1 MRALETL
8 ACRFSRGLGL
18 DLFHPDEA
26 AVRTRDHDRLIPRG
40 IIAIRVA
47 QATVEGA
54 PALGATLGEV
64 ADAALGAL
72 DAERDGLRVL
82 ALGVTGAGQEL
93 AQHVLP
99 GEIALFDLVELVFH
113 VRREADLED
122 LRERALQHLPHGL
135 ALGRRL
141 EATVLRGC
149 VPAHA

>member
-1 MRALETL
+1 MPALETL

-64 ADAALGAL
+64 ADATLGAL

-82 ALGVTGAGQEL
+82 ALGVAGARSEEHTSEL
-93 AQHVLP
+93 QSRV
-99 GEIALFDLVELVFH
+99 DLV
-113 VRREADLED
+113 
-122 LRERALQHLPHGL
+122 
-135 ALGRRL
+135 
-141 EATVLRGC
+141 
-149 VPAHA
+149 